1 MVEISFKLVNSK
13 KSYSMKT
20 TKKHAILRQVAPTY
34 SIQCSQNIKI
44 CLPKE
49 LTSQNNDDPD
59 EVSVITFFVNI
70 QDDNGIRV
78 IIFQK
83 ILK

>member
-1 MVEISFKLVNSK
+1 MSLISS
-13 KSYSMKT
+13 SW
-20 TKKHAILRQVAPTY
+20 
-34 SIQCSQNIKI
+34 QCSQNIKI
-44 CLPKE
+44 CLRKE